1 MKTRT
6 NSKKT
11 LIIFIIALLVAMYV
25 FAVYSV
31 NAKYKPAK
39 QEIYEFGEPFEI
51 DSVQMEMTK
60 AIIIRENEMP
70 DNEAF
75 NEAIKHLLDFR
86 ETKIPY
92 LILIEMDVINTSET
106 DTRVDL
112 TNLHLESGAFSLQPY
127 YELMVY
133 YNQCGMYVHLK
144 PGESK
149 TLKLPV
155 PILKI
160 YFPEKAWRYI
170 ENREF
175 SLVFSLYPKKQIAK
189 INFS

>member
-1 MKTRT
+1 MKIKI
-6 NSKKT
+6 NSKKIS
-11 LIIFIIALLVAMYV
+11 IIFIVVLLLVVYV
-25 FAVYSV
+25 FAVCNV
-31 NAKYKPAK
+31 NAKYKPAL
-39 QEIYEFGEPFEI
+39 QETYEFGEMFQIE
-51 DSVQMEMTK
+51 SVQMKMTK
-60 AIIIRENEMP
+60 AVFMREDEMP
-70 DNEAF
+70 DDEAF
-75 NEAIKHLLDFR
+75 NKSIKHLLDYR

-92 LILIEMDVINTSET
+92 LILMEMDIINTSEKNV
-106 DTRVDL
+106 RVDL

-133 YNQCGMYVHLK
+133 YNQCGMYVDLE
-144 PGESK
+144 PGENK

-160 YFPEKAWRYI
+160 YFPESDWRSI

-189 INFS
+189 ISFS